1 MANCETKFQLILLNS
16 PGRYDY
22 GKIHW
27 SGSDAR
33 VASGHDGPT
42 RHQRRALSARRS
54 VGRITSQ
61 WKLRSLGNHRDG
73 VASLAIPDTRRR
85 TEDPR
90 ISESTVI
97 CELTLSIRARAVQLR
112 REQRLRLPDAIICAT
127 ALEF

>member
-1 MANCETKFQLILLNS
+1 MANWETKFQLILLNS

-54 VGRITSQ
+54 VGRTTSQ
-61 WKLRSLGNHRDG
+61 WKLRSLGNQRDG
-73 VASLAIPDTRRR
+73 VASLPSLTPEEEQKVREFL
-85 TEDPR
+85 TQL
-90 ISESTVI
+90 VI
-97 CELTLSIRARAVQLR
+97 CE
-112 REQRLRLPDAIICAT
+112 
-127 ALEF
+127 

>member
-1 MANCETKFQLILLNS
+1 MANWETKFQLILLNS

-54 VGRITSQ
+54 VGRTTSQ
-61 WKLRSLGNHRDG
+61 WKLRSLGNQRDG

-85 TEDPR
+85 TEGPR
-90 ISESTVI
+90 ISDSTCDLWIDSVDPCPRGTTQKRTAFEI
-97 CELTLSIRARAVQLR
+97 ARCDR
-112 REQRLRLPDAIICAT
+112 
-127 ALEF
+127 

>member
-42 RHQRRALSARRS
+42 RHQRRALSARRW
-54 VGRITSQ
+54 VGRTTSQ
-61 WKLRSLGNHRDG
+61 LKLRCLGNHRDG
-73 VASLAIPDTRRR
+73 LLAWPSLTPEEEQKIR
-85 TEDPR
+85 EFL
-90 ISESTVI
+90 SQLVI
-97 CELTLSIRARAVQLR
+97 CELTLSFRA
-112 REQRLRLPDAIICAT
+112 CAD
-127 ALEF
+127 

>member
-27 SGSDAR
+27 SASDAR

-42 RHQRRALSARRS
+42 RHQRRALSAGWPPCR
-54 VGRITSQ
+54 TASQ

-85 TEDPR
+85 TEGPR
-90 ISESTVI
+90 ISDST
-97 CELTLSIRARAVQLR
+97 
-112 REQRLRLPDAIICAT
+112 CA
-127 ALEF
+127 L